1 MQIPGILPE
10 IKQRQYNHGEEK
22 CHRLFCLF
30 RIQLSC
36 PPSERGICLSLHH
49 QKMAGEMVST
59 DTANPIMS
67 AENERLKVFLHAL
80 LFVAGFALV
89 FIVGWGGSVT
99 LVGQFFGAY
108 KRIIAQIGGVVVIAF
123 GLATLGVIRLPWFY
137 ADTRAE
143 FTGQRGTFGGS
154 ALMGI
159 FFAAGWS
166 PCIGATLGA
175 ILTMGLSQQT
185 VGQAMWLASG
195 YSLGL
200 GIPFLAMALGLER
213 ATGWIKRV
221 SRYRR
226 VIQIASGVFIITIG
240 ILLFTNMMSLIAI
253 WAFKNGLYVEKF
265 ALFAAA
271 PTYFTAI
278 LAGLLSFLSPC
289 VLPLVPAYLGY
300 LSGHTFQKA

>member
-1 MQIPGILPE
+1 
-10 IKQRQYNHGEEK
+10 
-22 CHRLFCLF
+22 
-30 RIQLSC
+30 
-36 PPSERGICLSLHH
+36 
-49 QKMAGEMVST
+49 MAT
-59 DTANPIMS
+59 DTATSMVRS
-67 AENERLKVFLHAL
+67 HSDRLRIFLHAL
-80 LFVAGFALV
+80 LFVLGFSLV
-89 FIVGWGGSVT
+89 FVIGWGGSIT
-99 LVGQFFGAY
+99 ALGQLFGTY
-108 KRIIAQIGGVVVIAF
+108 KRVIAQMGGVIVIAF
-123 GLATLGVIRLPWFY
+123 GLATLEVIRIPWFY
-137 ADTRAE
+137 ADTRAQY
-143 FTGQRGTFGGS
+143 TGQRGTYGGS

-213 ATGWIKRV
+213 ASGWIKRM
-221 SRYRR
+221 RPYQKFFR
-226 VIQIASGVFIITIG
+226 IASGIFIITIG
-240 ILLFTNMMSLIAI
+240 VLLLTNTMSLIAI
-253 WAFKNGLYVEKF
+253 WAFRNGLYIEKF

-278 LAGLLSFLSPC
+278 VAGLLSFLSPC

-300 LSGHTFQKA
+300 LSGHAIQRT

>member
-1 MQIPGILPE
+1 MTTETTSPLVSSRSG
-10 IKQRQYNHGEEK
+10 
-22 CHRLFCLF
+22 RL
-30 RIQLSC
+30 RI
-36 PPSERGICLSLHH
+36 
-49 QKMAGEMVST
+49 
-59 DTANPIMS
+59 
-67 AENERLKVFLHAL
+67 FLHAL
-80 LFVAGFALV
+80 LFVAGFSLV
-89 FIVGWGGSVT
+89 FIIGWGGSVT
-99 LVGQFFGAY
+99 ALGQLFGAY
-108 KRIIAQIGGVVVIAF
+108 KRVIAQIGGVVVIMF
-123 GLATLGVIRLPWFY
+123 GLAMLEVIRIPWFY
-137 ADTRAE
+137 ADTRTQY
-143 FTGQRGTFGGS
+143 TGQRGTYGSS

-213 ATGWIKRV
+213 ASDWIKRM
-221 SRYRR
+221 RPY
-226 VIQIASGVFIITIG
+226 QKYFKLASGLFIITIG
-240 ILLFTNMMSLIAI
+240 ILLLTNTMSLIAI
-253 WAFKNGLYVEKF
+253 WAFKHGYYVEKF

-278 LAGLLSFLSPC
+278 IAGLLSFLSPC

-300 LSGHTFQKA
+300 LSGHTLQRS

>member
-1 MQIPGILPE
+1 
-10 IKQRQYNHGEEK
+10 
-22 CHRLFCLF
+22 
-30 RIQLSC
+30 
-36 PPSERGICLSLHH
+36 
-49 QKMAGEMVST
+49 MAI
-59 DTANPIMS
+59 DTATPIVS
-67 AENERLKVFLHAL
+67 SQDDRLKIFFHAL
-80 LFVAGFALV
+80 LFVAGFSLV

-108 KRIIAQIGGVVVIAF
+108 KRVIAQIGGVIVIMF

-137 ADTRAE
+137 ADTRAQ
-143 FTGQRGTFGGS
+143 FPGRGGTFGGS

-200 GIPFLAMALGLER
+200 GIPFLGMALGLER
-213 ATGWIKRV
+213 ATTWIKRV

-226 VIQIASGVFIITIG
+226 LIQIASGTFIIVIG
-240 ILLFTNMMSLIAI
+240 VLLLTNTMSLIAI
-253 WAFKNGLYVEKF
+253 WAFRNGLYVEKF

-300 LSGHTFQKA
+300 LSGHTLQKV

>member
-1 MQIPGILPE
+1 MATNVTSTATPVQ
-10 IKQRQYNHGEEK
+10 NEK
-22 CHRLFCLF
+22 
-30 RIQLSC
+30 
-36 PPSERGICLSLHH
+36 
-49 QKMAGEMVST
+49 
-59 DTANPIMS
+59 
-67 AENERLKVFLHAL
+67 LKIFLHAL
-80 LFVAGFALV
+80 LFVAGFSLV

-108 KRIIAQIGGVVVIAF
+108 KRVIAQIGGIVVILF
-123 GLATLGVIRLPWFY
+123 GLATLEVIRIPWFY

-143 FTGQRGTFGGS
+143 YSGQRGTYGGS
-154 ALMGI
+154 ALMGV

-200 GIPFLAMALGLER
+200 GIPFLIMALGLER
-213 ATGWIKRV
+213 ATGWIKRM
-221 SRYRR
+221 RKYRR
-226 VIQIASGVFIITIG
+226 TIQIVSGIFIITIG
-240 ILLFTNMMSLIAI
+240 ILLFTNTMSLIAI
-253 WAFKNGLYVEKF
+253 WAFKNGFYVEKF

-300 LSGHTFQKA
+300 LSGHTLQRS

>member
-1 MQIPGILPE
+1 MATEMTTSLIYP
-10 IKQRQYNHGEEK
+10 KNEK
-22 CHRLFCLF
+22 
-30 RIQLSC
+30 
-36 PPSERGICLSLHH
+36 
-49 QKMAGEMVST
+49 
-59 DTANPIMS
+59 
-67 AENERLKVFLHAL
+67 LKIFVHAL
-80 LFVAGFALV
+80 LFVAGFSLV
-89 FIVGWGGSVT
+89 FIIGWGGSVT

-108 KRIIAQIGGVVVIAF
+108 KRVIAQIGGIVVILF
-123 GLATLGVIRLPWFY
+123 GLATLELIRLPWFY
-137 ADTRAE
+137 ADTRAQY
-143 FTGQRGTFGGS
+143 TGQRGTYGGS

-221 SRYRR
+221 GKYRR
-226 VIQIASGVFIITIG
+226 AIQIASGVFMIAIG
-240 ILLFTNMMSLIAI
+240 ILLLTNTMTLIAI
-253 WAFKNGLYVEKF
+253 WAFKNGFYVERF
-265 ALFAAA
+265 AQFAAA

-300 LSGHTFQKA
+300 LSGHTIQRS

>member
-1 MQIPGILPE
+1 MASSYRVPHQYATQDLKFNSRMKLKSPAVFKTSGKLAGFRMTTNTASSTIPLQHD
-10 IKQRQYNHGEEK
+10 KLR
-22 CHRLFCLF
+22 
-30 RIQLSC
+30 
-36 PPSERGICLSLHH
+36 
-49 QKMAGEMVST
+49 
-59 DTANPIMS
+59 
-67 AENERLKVFLHAL
+67 VFLHAL
-80 LFVAGFALV
+80 LFVAGFSLV

-99 LVGQFFGAY
+99 LIGQFFGAY
-108 KRIIAQIGGVVVIAF
+108 KRVIAQVGGIVVIVF
-123 GLATLGVIRLPWFY
+123 GLATLELIRIPWFY
-137 ADTRAE
+137 ADTRAQ
-143 FTGQRGTFGGS
+143 FSSRTGTYGGS

-200 GIPFLAMALGLER
+200 GIPFLIMALGLER
-213 ATGWIKRV
+213 ATGWIRRV
-221 SRYRR
+221 GKYRR
-226 VIQIASGVFIITIG
+226 AIQITSGIFIITIG
-240 ILLFTNMMSLIAI
+240 ILLFTNTMSLIAI
-253 WAFKNGLYVEKF
+253 WAFKNGLYVERF

-278 LAGLLSFLSPC
+278 VAGLLSFLSPC

-300 LSGHTFQKA
+300 LSGHTFQKAS

>member
-1 MQIPGILPE
+1 MTTDLVAPSIQP
-10 IKQRQYNHGEEK
+10 QNEK
-22 CHRLFCLF
+22 
-30 RIQLSC
+30 
-36 PPSERGICLSLHH
+36 
-49 QKMAGEMVST
+49 
-59 DTANPIMS
+59 
-67 AENERLKVFLHAL
+67 LKIFLHAL
-80 LFVAGFALV
+80 LFVAGFSLV
-89 FIVGWGGSVT
+89 FIIGWGGSVT

-108 KRIIAQIGGVVVIAF
+108 KRVIAQIGGVIVILF

-137 ADTRAE
+137 ADTRAQ
-143 FTGQRGTFGGS
+143 FSGRTGTFGGS
-154 ALMGI
+154 ALMGV

-200 GIPFLAMALGLER
+200 GIPFLAMALALER
-213 ATGWIKRV
+213 ATGWVKRV
-221 SRYRR
+221 GRYRR
-226 VIQIASGVFIITIG
+226 LIQIASGVFMIAIG
-240 ILLFTNMMSLIAI
+240 ILLFTNTMTLIAI
-253 WAFKNGLYVEKF
+253 WAFKNGFYVERF

-271 PTYFTAI
+271 PTYLTAI

-300 LSGHTFQKA
+300 LSGHTFQKT

>member
-1 MQIPGILPE
+1 MTTESTTLVPMQA
-10 IKQRQYNHGEEK
+10 
-22 CHRLFCLF
+22 
-30 RIQLSC
+30 
-36 PPSERGICLSLHH
+36 ERVKI
-49 QKMAGEMVST
+49 
-59 DTANPIMS
+59 
-67 AENERLKVFLHAL
+67 FLHAL
-80 LFVAGFALV
+80 LFVLGFSLV

-99 LVGQFFGAY
+99 ALGQLFGAY
-108 KRIIAQIGGVVVIAF
+108 KRVIAQIGGVVVIAF
-123 GLATLGVIRLPWFY
+123 GLATLEVIRIPWFY
-137 ADTRAE
+137 TDSRAQY
-143 FTGQRGTFGGS
+143 TGQRGTYGGS

-213 ATGWIKRV
+213 ASGWIKRMRPYQ
-221 SRYRR
+221 RYFK
-226 VIQIASGVFIITIG
+226 IASGIFIIVIG
-240 ILLFTNMMSLIAI
+240 VLLLTNTMTLIAI
-253 WAFKNGLYVEKF
+253 WALKNGFYIEKF

-278 LAGLLSFLSPC
+278 VAGLLSFLSPC

-300 LSGHTFQKA
+300 LSGHVNQRT

>member
-1 MQIPGILPE
+1 MSTNVI
-10 IKQRQYNHGEEK
+10 
-22 CHRLFCLF
+22 
-30 RIQLSC
+30 S
-36 PPSERGICLSLHH
+36 PSVNLG
-49 QKMAGEMVST
+49 ST
-59 DTANPIMS
+59 L
-67 AENERLKVFLHAL
+67 LKIFLHAL
-80 LFVAGFALV
+80 LFVAGFSLV

-99 LVGQFFGAY
+99 VVGQFFGAY
-108 KRIIAQIGGVVVIAF
+108 KRIIAQIGGMVVILF
-123 GLATLGVIRLPWFY
+123 GLATLEVIRLPWFY
-137 ADTRAE
+137 SDTRAQ
-143 FTGQRGTFGGS
+143 FSGKTGTFGSS

-213 ATGWIKRV
+213 ATGWVKRAG
-221 SRYRR
+221 RYRR
-226 VIQIASGVFIITIG
+226 AIQITSGVFIIGIG
-240 ILLFTNMMSLIAI
+240 ILLFTNTMTLIAI
-253 WAFKNGLYVEKF
+253 WAFKKGLYVERF

-271 PTYFTAI
+271 PTYLTAI

-300 LSGHTFQKA
+300 LSGHTFQRT